1 MMAIRRRRAAY
12 AGAMET
18 DTPASTP
25 EELLLL
31 LDRTELPYEI
41 VEHEAVFTIAD
52 ALAATPE
59 IGGIKTKNVFLRDA
73 KGARHFLVIVPHDV
87 RLDLAALA
95 QMLGSTKLSMG
106 SPDRLQRHLG
116 VTPGA
121 VSVFALVNDRERAV
135 ELVFDE
141 RVWQAD
147 KLQAHPLRNTA
158 TVAIGRPALATFLA
172 FTGHAP
178 KVVRV

>member
-1 MMAIRRRRAAY
+1 MQ
-12 AGAMET
+12 T
-18 DTPASTP
+18 DTHASTP

-41 VEHEAVFTIAD
+41 VEHEAVFTIAE

-73 KGARHFLVIVPHDV
+73 KGTRHFLVIVPHDV

-95 QMLGSTKLSMG
+95 QTLGSTKLSMG

-121 VSVFALVNDRERAV
+121 VSVFALV
-135 ELVFDE
+135 
-141 RVWQAD
+141 
-147 KLQAHPLRNTA
+147 QAHPLRNTA
-158 TVAIGRPALATFLA
+158 TVAIARPALATFLA
-172 FTGHAP
+172 STGHAP
-178 KVVRV
+178 KVIRV